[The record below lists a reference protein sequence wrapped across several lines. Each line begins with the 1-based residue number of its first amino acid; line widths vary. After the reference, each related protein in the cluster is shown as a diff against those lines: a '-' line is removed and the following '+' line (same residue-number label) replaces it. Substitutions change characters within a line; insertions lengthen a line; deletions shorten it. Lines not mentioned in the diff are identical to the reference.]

1 MVTIKTG
8 NPAGLPVFIVTNQ
21 GGIGRGIFT
30 ESDMHKFNHHLINA
44 AKKAGGAITDIAF
57 CPHHPLSPDPLMA
70 AACHCRKPEPGLLFD
85 LAQKWQIDLSA
96 SVMIGDRDSD
106 VEAGKRAGMAAY
118 LFDRDD
124 LDQLA
129 KQVMD
134 RHFTAKTD
142 GSK

>member
-1 MVTIKTG
+1 
-8 NPAGLPVFIVTNQ
+8 
-21 GGIGRGIFT
+21 
-30 ESDMHKFNHHLINA
+30 
-44 AKKAGGAITDIAF
+44 
-57 CPHHPLSPDPLMA
+57 MA
-70 AACHCRKPEPGLLFD
+70 AACRCRKPEPGLLFD
-85 LAQKWQIDLSA
+85 LAQKWQIDLGTSL
-96 SVMIGDRDSD
+96 MIGDRDSD

-118 LFDRDD
+118 IFDRGD

>member
-1 MVTIKTG
+1 
-8 NPAGLPVFIVTNQ
+8 
-21 GGIGRGIFT
+21 
-30 ESDMHKFNHHLINA
+30 
-44 AKKAGGAITDIAF
+44 
-57 CPHHPLSPDPLMA
+57 MA
-70 AACHCRKPEPGLLFD
+70 AACRCRKPEPGLLFD
-85 LAQKWQIDLSA
+85 LAQKWQIDLGA

-106 VEAGKRAGMAAY
+106 VKAGKRAGMVAY

>member
-1 MVTIKTG
+1 
-8 NPAGLPVFIVTNQ
+8 
-21 GGIGRGIFT
+21 
-30 ESDMHKFNHHLINA
+30 
-44 AKKAGGAITDIAF
+44 
-57 CPHHPLSPDPLMA
+57 
-70 AACHCRKPEPGLLFD
+70 
-85 LAQKWQIDLSA
+85 
-96 SVMIGDRDSD
+96 MIGDRDSD
-106 VEAGKRAGMAAY
+106 VKAGKRAGMLTY